1 MLQPGLEGSGNYSIS
16 HTVETQ
22 LSLIHFSFMSI
33 NFIAYQLSC
42 CVLEIMCEVFVRF
55 DFVSLYDALARLHL
69 SNFVWTIFAS
79 VIQLRTT
86 CLSVMALST
95 HLSLLL

>member
-69 SNFVWTIFAS
+69 SNFVWTAG
-79 VIQLRTT
+79 VIQLWTWP
-86 CLSVMALST
+86 SVIILST
-95 HLSLLL
+95 HLSLLS